1 MGVAP
6 TERSYW
12 LLEIAARSEKLSFFD
27 EADEPPPTPPKRR
40 PSGSRRGPPGAA
52 QTIRFRRIV
61 ALVVIVIFV
70 VAVLLLVHGCQVS
83 AQNSALRNYNNS
95 VATVMQQSDQTGSQL
110 FRELTSGSSATTL
123 QSQVAETAVTAESQL
138 KTAQG
143 FSVPSAMRSAQQDV
157 LLALQMRHDG
167 IQKIVSEVEPALAGN
182 AKQAA
187 VTAIAGQMARFYASD
202 VVYSDYAT
210 PKIASALH
218 AAGIAVGPPDGVTI
232 YSGQFVPSLQWLTPA
247 FIASQL
253 HVSLPSSSTGKIAP
267 GLHGHVLN
275 SVSVNGTTLQTGSA
289 NTVAASP
296 PATFTLNFSNGGTNT
311 ETNVMLKVT
320 VAGTSIS
327 GQHTVAQT
335 TAGETLNANVT
346 LSGSPPPGSYQV
358 TATVAPVPGE
368 KNVSNN
374 SLTFPVTFQ

>member
-1 MGVAP
+1 M
-6 TERSYW
+6 
-12 LLEIAARSEKLSFFD
+12 SFFD
-27 EADEPPPTPPKRR
+27 EADEPSPTPPRRR
-40 PSGSRRGPPGAA
+40 PSGSRRGPPGDA

-83 AQNSALRNYNNS
+83 AQNSALRDYNNS
-95 VATVMQQSDQTGSQL
+95 VATVMQQSDQTGAQL
-110 FRELTSGSSATTL
+110 FHELTSGSSATTL
-123 QSQVAETAVTAESQL
+123 QSQVAETAVSAQSQL
-138 KTAQG
+138 KSAQS

-157 LLALQMRHDG
+157 LLSLQMRHDG

-253 HVSLPSSSTGKIAP
+253 HVSLPSSATGKIAP

-275 SVSVNGTTLQTGSA
+275 SVSVGGTTLQTGST

-296 PATFTLNFSNGGTNT
+296 PATFTLNFTNGGTNT

-335 TAGETLNANVT
+335 TAGETLNGNVT
-346 LSGSPPPGSYQV
+346 LSGSPPAGSYQV

>member
-1 MGVAP
+1 
-6 TERSYW
+6 
-12 LLEIAARSEKLSFFD
+12 LSFFD
-27 EADEPPPTPPKRR
+27 EADEPSPTPPRPR
-40 PSGSRRGPPGAA
+40 PSGSRRGPPSDA

-61 ALVVIVIFV
+61 AIVVAVILIVI
-70 VAVLLLVHGCQVS
+70 VLLLVHGCQVN

-95 VATVMQQSDQTGSQL
+95 VAAVMHQSDQTGSQL
-110 FRELTSGSSATTL
+110 FRELSSGASATTL
-123 QSQVAETAVTAESQL
+123 QSQVAETAVSAENQL

-143 FSVPSAMRSAQQDV
+143 FSVPNAMQKAQQDV
-157 LLALQMRHDG
+157 LLSLQMRHDG

-202 VVYSDYAT
+202 VVYSDYAS

-218 AAGIAVGPPDGVTI
+218 SAGIAVGPPDGVTI
-232 YSGQFVPSLQWLTPA
+232 YNGQFVPSLQWLTPS
-247 FIASQL
+247 FIASRM
-253 HVSLPSSSTGKIAP
+253 HVTLPSSTTGKVAP

-275 SVSVNGTTLQTGSA
+275 SVSVGGTTLQTAST
-289 NTVAASP
+289 NTLAASP
-296 PATFTLNFSNGGTNT
+296 APTFTLNFTNGGTNT
-311 ETNVMLKVT
+311 ETNVQLRVT
-320 VAGTSIS
+320 VNGTSIS

-346 LSGSPPPGSYQV
+346 LSGSPPAGSYQV

-368 KNVSNN
+368 KNTANN